1 MGVDSKKIPAV
12 GNSLSISADDPAE
25 FSGGIAGREPMLLRL
40 LGRWTGSGGL
50 GRRFSVGLMI
60 VAALAG
66 AATFFAITNVSRFGI
81 TQESVLVLLVIDLAL
96 VLLLGVTITWVLVRL
111 WTQRRAGSVGARLH
125 IKLVSLF
132 ALVAVVPAI
141 IVVVLAALIFNTQV
155 QAWFSDRV
163 RTAVE
168 NSVVVAD
175 AYLAEHKRAI
185 AADAVAMA
193 QDLNRSWPQ
202 FVADLP
208 SVERTVEIQAA
219 LRSLPEAIVFDSAG
233 QIIARAG
240 LTVSLE
246 LERPPVTAVQQ
257 AERGE
262 IVILTSDAED
272 RVRALIGLDTFPS
285 AYLYVGRFVDSN
297 VLRHVDRSQQAAEAY
312 AELESR
318 RTGLELQF
326 ATIFV
331 IVTLLLL
338 LIAVGVGLGF
348 ANQMTRPIARLVRG
362 AELVR
367 SGNLGVRIDEDEG
380 PDEFGMLT
388 RAFNRMTRQL
398 DEQRSE
404 LIEANRQLEDRRRFT
419 EAVLAG
425 VSAGVVGLDR
435 EGRVNLPNRSATAL
449 LGAEMGELAGRLLA
463 DVIPEMAPSIARA
476 MSHPDRLVEDDVTL
490 NIDNESRTLHVR
502 IAAER
507 DSKDQV
513 IGFVVTFDDM
523 TELLSAQRKAAWA
536 DVAQR
541 IAHEIKNPLTPIQ
554 LSAERLKRKYAAE
567 ISTDR
572 ETFEQCTET
581 IVRQVTDIGRM
592 VDEFSAFARMPNPV
606 FADANLVA
614 LCRHAVVLQ
623 QNAHPDIKI
632 ETRFPGPSLTLACD
646 GGLLTQAITNLLRN
660 AIEAIEGRT
669 APADGE
675 PLPDGVISVSL
686 EGGDDQVR
694 ITVEDNGRGL
704 PETHRDRLT
713 EPYITTRAKGTGLG
727 LAIVKRI
734 MEQHDGEL
742 NLDDRIEPDADPV
755 GASSHSRGARVSL
768 VLPIRTESP
777 EADNNRAPV
786 TTASVDGR

>member
-1 MGVDSKKIPAV
+1 
-12 GNSLSISADDPAE
+12 
-25 FSGGIAGREPMLLRL
+25 
-40 LGRWTGSGGL
+40 
-50 GRRFSVGLMI
+50 
-60 VAALAG
+60 
-66 AATFFAITNVSRFGI
+66 
-81 TQESVLVLLVIDLAL
+81 
-96 VLLLGVTITWVLVRL
+96 
-111 WTQRRAGSVGARLH
+111 
-125 IKLVSLF
+125 
-132 ALVAVVPAI
+132 
-141 IVVVLAALIFNTQV
+141 
-155 QAWFSDRV
+155 
-163 RTAVE
+163 
-168 NSVVVAD
+168 
-175 AYLAEHKRAI
+175 
-185 AADAVAMA
+185 
-193 QDLNRSWPQ
+193 
-202 FVADLP
+202 
-208 SVERTVEIQAA
+208 
-219 LRSLPEAIVFDSAG
+219 
-233 QIIARAG
+233 
-240 LTVSLE
+240 
-246 LERPPVTAVQQ
+246 
-257 AERGE
+257 
-262 IVILTSDAED
+262 
-272 RVRALIGLDTFPS
+272 
-285 AYLYVGRFVDSN
+285 
-297 VLRHVDRSQQAAEAY
+297 VLRHVDRSQQAAQAY

-380 PDEFGMLT
+380 SDEFGMLT

-463 DVIPEMAPSIARA
+463 DVVPEMAPSIAEA
-476 MSHPDRLVEDDVTL
+476 VSNPDRLVEEDVTL
-490 NIDNESRTLHVR
+490 NVGDESRTLHVR

-507 DSKDQV
+507 DSKDRV

-536 DVAQR
+536 DVARR

-567 ISTDR
+567 ITSDR

-606 FADANLVA
+606 FADADLVA

-623 QNAHPDIKI
+623 QTAHPDIHF
-632 ETRFPGPSLTLACD
+632 ETQFPSNALTMACD
-646 GGLLTQAITNLLRN
+646 GGLLAQAVTNLLRN

-669 APADGE
+669 APEGGE
-675 PLPDGVISVSL
+675 KVPDGIISVSL
-686 EGGDDQVR
+686 EVSADQVR

-704 PETHRDRLT
+704 PETQRDRLT

-734 MEQHDGEL
+734 IEQHDGDL
-742 NLDDRIEPDADPV
+742 RLDDRTDPDASQA
-755 GASSHSRGARVSL
+755 GASSNSRGARVSL
-768 VLPIRTESP
+768 VLPIRTESSAV
-777 EADNNRAPV
+777 ENNYSQASTALAD
-786 TTASVDGR
+786 D

>member
-1 MGVDSKKIPAV
+1 MDSEKTPRV
-12 GNSLSISADDPAE
+12 GNYVGISADDPAE
-25 FSGGIAGREPMLLRL
+25 FSGGIGGRVPMLLRL
-40 LGRWTGSGGL
+40 LGRWTDSGSL
-50 GRRFSVGLMI
+50 GRRFSIGLMSA
-60 VAALAG
+60 AALAG

-81 TQESVLVLLVIDLAL
+81 TQETVLALIVVDLAL

-111 WTQRRAGSVGARLH
+111 WTQRRAGTVGARLH
-125 IKLVSLF
+125 LKLVSLF

-141 IVVVLAALIFNTQV
+141 IVVILAAMIFNTQV
-155 QAWFSDRV
+155 QAWFNERV

-168 NSVVVAD
+168 NSVVVANS
-175 AYLAEHKRAI
+175 YLAEHKRVI
-185 AADAVAMA
+185 SADAVAMA
-193 QDLNRSWPQ
+193 QDLNRSWPR

-208 SVERTVEIQAA
+208 SVQRTVEIQAA
-219 LRSLPEAIVFDSAG
+219 LRSLPEAIVFDSSG

-240 LTVSLE
+240 LTMSLE
-246 LERPPVTAVQQ
+246 LERPPSSAVQQ
-257 AERGE
+257 AEQGN
-262 IVILTSDAED
+262 IVILTSDADD
-272 RVRALIGLDTFPS
+272 RVRALIGLDTIPR

-297 VLRHVDRSQQAAEAY
+297 VIRAVERTQRAAQAY
-312 AELESR
+312 AQLESR
-318 RTGLELQF
+318 RTGLQLQF

-338 LIAVGVGLGF
+338 LIAVGVALGF
-348 ANQMTRPIARLVRG
+348 ANQITRPIARLIRG

-367 SGNLGVRIDEDEG
+367 SGNLGVRIDEGEG
-380 PDEFGMLT
+380 TDEFGMLT

-435 EGRVNLPNRSATAL
+435 EGRVNLPNRSATVL
-449 LGAEMGELAGRLLA
+449 LGAKLGELAGRLLA
-463 DVIPEMAPSIARA
+463 DVVPEMAPSIARA
-476 MSHPDRLVEDDVTL
+476 ISNPDRLVEDDVTL
-490 NIDNESRTLHVR
+490 NIGDESRTLNVR

-507 DSKDQV
+507 DSKNHV

-536 DVAQR
+536 DVARR

-554 LSAERLKRKYAAE
+554 LSAERLKRKYADE
-567 ISTDR
+567 ITSDR

-581 IVRQVTDIGRM
+581 IIRQVTDIGRM

-606 FADANLVA
+606 FADTNLVA
-614 LCRHAVVLQ
+614 ICLHAVVLQ
-623 QNAHPDIKI
+623 QNGNPDIKI
-632 ETRFPGPSLTLACD
+632 ETQFPGDTLTVACD
-646 GGLLTQAITNLLRN
+646 GGLITQAITNLLRN

-669 APADGE
+669 APDGGVT
-675 PLPDGVISVSL
+675 LPGGLISVSL
-686 EGGDDQVR
+686 NVQDEKVR
-694 ITVEDNGRGL
+694 IVVEDNGRGL
-704 PETHRDRLT
+704 PETQRDRLT

-734 MEQHDGEL
+734 MEQHDGDL
-742 NLDDRIEPDADPV
+742 LLDDRSVPDGDAV
-755 GASSHSRGARVSL
+755 SASSNSRGAQVSL
-768 VLPIRTESP
+768 VLPIRTESLGT
-777 EADNNRAPV
+777 DSNQV
-786 TTASVDGR
+786 QHSTTLVDG

>member
-1 MGVDSKKIPAV
+1 VDSEKSPITGHNV
-12 GNSLSISADDPAE
+12 SISADDPAE
-25 FSGGIAGREPMLLRL
+25 FSGGVGPREPMLLRL
-40 LGRWTGSGGL
+40 LGKWTTSTSV

-60 VAALAG
+60 TAALAG
-66 AATFFAITNVSRFGI
+66 AATFFAITNVPRFGI
-81 TQESVLVLLVIDLAL
+81 TQQMVLALIVIDLAL
-96 VLLLGVTITWVLVRL
+96 VLMLGVTITWVLVRL

-141 IVVVLAALIFNTQV
+141 IVVVLAAVMFNTQV
-155 QAWFSDRV
+155 KAWFNERV

-185 AADAVAMA
+185 STDAAAMA
-193 QDLNRSWPQ
+193 EDLSRSWPR

-233 QIIARAG
+233 QILARAG

-246 LERPPVTAVQQ
+246 LDRPPTSAIQQ
-257 AERGE
+257 AGRGD
-262 IVILTSDAED
+262 IVILTNEAGD
-272 RVRALIGLDTFPS
+272 RVRALIGLNINPPV
-285 AYLYVGRFVDSN
+285 YLYVGRFVDAN
-297 VLRHVDRSQQAAEAY
+297 VLQHVERTRQAAQSY
-312 AELESR
+312 AETESQ
-318 RTGLELQF
+318 RTLFVLQF

-367 SGNLGVRIDEDEG
+367 SGNLGVRIEGDEG
-380 PDEFGMLT
+380 SDEFGMLT

-425 VSAGVVGLDR
+425 VSAGVIGLDR
-435 EGRVNLPNRSATAL
+435 EGRINLPNRSATAL
-449 LGAEMGELAGRLLA
+449 LGAEIGELAGRLLA
-463 DVIPEMAPSIARA
+463 DIVPEMAPSIERA
-476 MSHPDRLVEDDVTL
+476 ISTPYSLVEDDVSL
-490 NIDNESRTLHVR
+490 NTGGESRTLHVR
-502 IAAER
+502 IASER

-523 TELLSAQRKAAWA
+523 TELLSAQRKAAWS
-536 DVAQR
+536 DVARR

-554 LSAERLKRKYAAE
+554 LSAERLKRKYANE
-567 ISTDR
+567 ITSDR
-572 ETFEQCTET
+572 ETFEACTDT

-606 FADANLVA
+606 FANANLVA
-614 LCRHAVVLQ
+614 ICRHAVVLQ
-623 QNAHPDIKI
+623 QSAHPDIKI
-632 ETRFPGPSLTLACD
+632 ETRFPSYALSVACD
-646 GGLLTQAITNLLRN
+646 GGLLTQALTNLLRN

-675 PLPDGVISVSL
+675 EMPDGAISVLL
-686 EGGDDQVR
+686 EAVGDEVQ

-704 PETHRDRLT
+704 PETQRDRLT

-734 MEQHDGEL
+734 MEQHDGHL
-742 NLDDRIEPDADPV
+742 RLDDRPETPMDTAGRP
-755 GASSHSRGARVSL
+755 SNSRGARVSL
-768 VLPIRTESP
+768 VLPIRSESTEP
-777 EADNNRAPV
+777 DNDQ
-786 TTASVDGR
+786 ASASAALVDG

>member
-1 MGVDSKKIPAV
+1 M
-12 GNSLSISADDPAE
+12 
-25 FSGGIAGREPMLLRL
+25 RL
-40 LGRWTGSGGL
+40 LGRWTSSRTL
-50 GRRFSVGLMI
+50 GRRLSIALMF
-60 VAALAG
+60 AAACAG

-81 TQESVLVLLVIDLAL
+81 TQETVLVLIVIDLAL
-96 VLLLGVTITWVLVRL
+96 VLLLGVTITWVMVRL

-132 ALVAVVPAI
+132 ALVAVLPAI
-141 IVVVLAALIFNTQV
+141 IVVILAALIFNTQV
-155 QAWFSDRV
+155 QAWFNERV
-163 RTAVE
+163 RSAVE

-175 AYLAEHKRAI
+175 AYLAEHKRLI
-185 AADAVAMA
+185 SADAVAMS
-193 QDLNRSWPQ
+193 QDLNRTWPR
-202 FVADLP
+202 FTNDLS

-219 LRSLPEAIVFDSAG
+219 LRSLPEAIVFGASG

-246 LERPPVTAVQQ
+246 LEQPPASAIQE

-262 IVILTSDAED
+262 IVILTSDADD
-272 RVRALIGLDTFPS
+272 RVRALIGLDTFPRT
-285 AYLYVGRFVDSN
+285 YLYVGRFVDSN
-297 VLRHVDRSQQAAEAY
+297 VIGYVERTQQAAQAY
-312 AELESR
+312 AQLESR
-318 RTGLELQF
+318 RTGLQLQF

-348 ANQMTRPIARLVRG
+348 ANHMTRPIARLVRG

-367 SGNLGVRIDEDEG
+367 SGNLGVRIDEDDAG
-380 PDEFGMLT
+380 DEFGMLT
-388 RAFNRMTRQL
+388 RAFNRMTHQL
-398 DEQRSE
+398 DEQRRE
-404 LIEANRQLEDRRRFT
+404 LVEANRQLEDRRRFT
-419 EAVLAG
+419 EAVLGG
-425 VSAGVVGLDR
+425 VSAGVIGLDR
-435 EGRVNLPNRSATAL
+435 EGRVNLPNRSASVL
-449 LGAEMGELAGRLLA
+449 LDAEMGELAGRLLA
-463 DVIPEMAPSIARA
+463 DAVPEMAPPIARA
-476 MSHPDRLVEDDVTL
+476 VANPDRLVEDDVTL
-490 NIDNESRTLHVR
+490 SIGEESRTLHVR

-507 DSKDQV
+507 DRKDQV

-536 DVAQR
+536 DVARR

-554 LSAERLKRKYAAE
+554 LSAERLKRKYADE
-567 ISTDR
+567 ITSDR

-623 QNAHPDIKI
+623 QNAHPDITI
-632 ETRFPGPSLTLACD
+632 NTAFPGETLSIACD
-646 GGLLTQAITNLLRN
+646 GGLLTQALTNLLRN
-660 AIEAIEGRT
+660 AIESIEGRT
-669 APADGE
+669 PPDDDGE
-675 PLPDGVISVSL
+675 LPDGLISVSL
-686 EGGDDQVR
+686 TTVGETVR

-704 PETHRDRLT
+704 PEAQRDRLT

-734 MEQHDGEL
+734 MEQHDGDL
-742 NLDDRIEPDADPV
+742 KLDDRPPSDDGVTENLAN
-755 GASSHSRGARVSL
+755 SRGARVSL
-768 VLPIRTESP
+768 ILPVRNESP
-777 EADNNRAPV
+777 EADNNRHRSP
-786 TTASVDGR
+786 TANVGG

>member
-1 MGVDSKKIPAV
+1 MDSEKSPRT
-12 GNSLSISADDPAE
+12 GNNVSISADDPAE
-25 FSGGIAGREPMLLRL
+25 FSGGGGRREPVALRL
-40 LGRWTGSGGL
+40 IGRWASSGSL
-50 GRRFSVGLMI
+50 GRRFSIALMI
-60 VAALAG
+60 GAALAG

-81 TQESVLVLLVIDLAL
+81 TQETVLALIVIDLAL
-96 VLLLGVTITWVLVRL
+96 VLVLGVTITRVLVRL
-111 WTQRRAGSVGARLH
+111 WAQRRAGSVGARLH
-125 IKLVSLF
+125 LKLVSLF

-141 IVVVLAALIFNTQV
+141 IVVMLAAMIFNTQV
-155 QAWFSDRV
+155 QAWFNERV

-168 NSVVVAD
+168 NSVVVAE

-185 AADAVAMA
+185 SADAVAMA
-193 QDLNRSWPQ
+193 QDLNRSWPR
-202 FVADLP
+202 FVADLQ

-219 LRSLPEAIVFDSAG
+219 VRSLPEAIVFDSSG

-246 LERPPVTAVQQ
+246 LERPPVTAIEQ
-257 AERGE
+257 AEEGE
-262 IVILTSDAED
+262 IVILTSGADD
-272 RVRALIGLDTFPS
+272 RVRALIGLDTIPR
-285 AYLYVGRFVDSN
+285 AYLYVGRYVDSN
-297 VLRHVDRSQQAAEAY
+297 VLRHVDRTQQAAQAY
-312 AELESR
+312 AQLESR
-318 RTGLELQF
+318 RTGLQLQF

-362 AELVR
+362 AEQVR
-367 SGNLGVRIDEDEG
+367 AGNLGVRIDEGEAT
-380 PDEFGMLT
+380 DEFGILT

-425 VSAGVVGLDR
+425 VSAGVIGLDR
-435 EGRVNLPNRSATAL
+435 EGRINLPNRSATAL
-449 LGAEMGELAGRLLA
+449 LGAEIGELAGRLLA
-463 DVIPEMAPSIARA
+463 DVVPAMASSIERA
-476 MSHPDRLVEDDVTL
+476 VANPHSLVEDDVSL
-490 NIDNESRTLHVR
+490 NAGDESRTLHVR

-523 TELLSAQRKAAWA
+523 TELLSAQRKAAWS
-536 DVAQR
+536 DVARR

-554 LSAERLKRKYAAE
+554 LSAERLKRKYANE
-567 ISTDR
+567 ITSDR

-606 FADANLVA
+606 FANTNLVSI
-614 LCRHAVVLQ
+614 CRHAVVLQ
-623 QNAHPDIKI
+623 QTAHPDIKI
-632 ETRFPGPSLTLACD
+632 ETRFPSDSVTVACD
-646 GGLLTQAITNLLRN
+646 GGLITQALTNLLRN

-669 APADGE
+669 PPADNE
-675 PLPDGVISVSL
+675 ALPDGSISVL
-686 EGGDDQVR
+686 LATTDDEVQ
-694 ITVEDNGRGL
+694 ISVEDNGRGL
-704 PETHRDRLT
+704 PETQRDRLT

-734 MEQHDGEL
+734 MEQHDGDLRLE
-742 NLDDRIEPDADPV
+742 DRPDMPTNAV
-755 GASSHSRGARVSL
+755 ANSSNGRGARVSL
-768 VLPIRTESP
+768 VLPIRSES
-777 EADNNRAPV
+777 AKTDNDR
-786 TTASVDGR
+786 TQASAALVGG

>member
-1 MGVDSKKIPAV
+1 MDSEKAPRA
-12 GNSLSISADDPAE
+12 GNNVSISADDPAE
-25 FSGGIAGREPMLLRL
+25 FSGGMGGREPMLLRL
-40 LGRWTGSGGL
+40 FGKWVSSRTL
-50 GRRFSVGLMI
+50 GRRLSIAMMVA
-60 VAALAG
+60 AALAG

-81 TQESVLVLLVIDLAL
+81 TQETVLVLIFIDLAL
-96 VLLLGVTITWVLVRL
+96 VLLLGVTIAWVLVRL

-132 ALVAVVPAI
+132 ALVAVLPAI
-141 IVVVLAALIFNTQV
+141 IVVILAALIFNTQV
-155 QAWFSDRV
+155 QAWFNDRV

-168 NSVVVAD
+168 NSVLVAD
-175 AYLAEHKRAI
+175 AYLTEHKRAI
-185 AADAVAMA
+185 SADAAAMA
-193 QDLNRSWPQ
+193 EDLSRSWPR
-202 FVADLP
+202 FFADLP
-208 SVERTVEIQAA
+208 RIERTVEIQAA
-219 LRSLPEAIVFDSAG
+219 LRSLPEAIVFDSTG
-233 QIIARAG
+233 RILARAG
-240 LTVSLE
+240 LTAALE
-246 LERPPVTAVQQ
+246 SELPPPSAIEQ
-257 AERGE
+257 AERGD
-262 IVILTSDAED
+262 IVILTSEAED
-272 RVRALIGLDTFPS
+272 RVRALIGLDINPRAFLYTGRFIDPNV
-285 AYLYVGRFVDSN
+285 LRYVGRT
-297 VLRHVDRSQQAAEAY
+297 RQAAQAY
-312 AELESR
+312 GERETL
-318 RTGLELQF
+318 RTSLLLQF

-367 SGNLGVRIDEDEG
+367 SGNLGVRIEGDEG
-380 PDEFGMLT
+380 TDEFGMLT

-435 EGRVNLPNRSATAL
+435 EGRINLPNRSATSL
-449 LGAEMGELAGRLLA
+449 LNASIGDLAGRLLA
-463 DVIPEMAPSIARA
+463 DAVPEMAPTIAQA
-476 MSHPDRLVEDDVTL
+476 VANPDRLVEDDVAL
-490 NIDNESRTLHVR
+490 NIGDESRTLHVR

-507 DSKDQV
+507 DNKNQV

-536 DVAQR
+536 DVARR

-554 LSAERLKRKYAAE
+554 LSAERLKRKYANE
-567 ISTDR
+567 ITSDR

-581 IVRQVTDIGRM
+581 IVRHVGDIGRM

-606 FADANLVA
+606 ITDANLVA
-614 LCRHAVVLQ
+614 ICRHAVVLQ
-623 QNAHPDIKI
+623 QTAHPDIHI
-632 ETRFPGPSLTLACD
+632 DTRFPGDALTAACD

-675 PLPDGVISVSL
+675 ALPDGEISVSL
-686 EGGDDQVR
+686 ETGDDTVH
-694 ITVEDNGRGL
+694 IVVEDNGRGL
-704 PETHRDRLT
+704 PETQRDRLT

-734 MEQHDGEL
+734 MEQHDGDL
-742 NLDDRIEPDADPV
+742 RLDDRTDDDPDT
-755 GASSHSRGARVSL
+755 ASKPSNSRGARVSL
-768 VLPIRTESP
+768 ILPVKIESA
-777 EADNNRAPV
+777 EADNDQAPAALV
-786 TTASVDGR
+786 GG

>member
-1 MGVDSKKIPAV
+1 MDSEKTPIA
-12 GNSLSISADDPAE
+12 GNNLSISADDPAE
-25 FSGGIAGREPMLLRL
+25 FSGGIAGREPMMLRL
-40 LGRWTGSGGL
+40 LGKWTSSGGL
-50 GRRFSVGLMI
+50 GRRFTIALMI

-81 TQESVLVLLVIDLAL
+81 TQETVLGLLVIDLAL

-168 NSVVVAD
+168 NSVVVAE

-193 QDLNRSWPQ
+193 QDLNRSWPR

-208 SVERTVEIQAA
+208 SVERTVKVQAA
-219 LRSLPEAIVFDSAG
+219 LRSLPEAIVFDSSG

-246 LERPPVTAVQQ
+246 LEQPPVSAVQR
-257 AERGE
+257 AARGE

-272 RVRALIGLDTFPS
+272 RVRALIGLDTIPS

-297 VLRHVDRSQQAAEAY
+297 VLRHVDRSQQAAQAY

-367 SGNLGVRIDEDEG
+367 SGNLGVRIEEDEG
-380 PDEFGMLT
+380 SDEFGMLT

-463 DVIPEMAPSIARA
+463 DVVPEMAPSIAEA
-476 MSHPDRLVEDDVTL
+476 VSNPDRLVEDDVTL
-490 NIDNESRTLHVR
+490 NVGDESRTLHVR

-507 DSKDQV
+507 DSKDRV

-536 DVAQR
+536 DVARR

-567 ISTDR
+567 ITSDR

-606 FADANLVA
+606 FADADLVA

-623 QNAHPDIKI
+623 QTAHPDIHF
-632 ETRFPGPSLTLACD
+632 ETQFPSNALTMACD
-646 GGLLTQAITNLLRN
+646 GGLLAQAVTNLLRN

-669 APADGE
+669 APEGGE
-675 PLPDGVISVSL
+675 KVPDGIISVSL
-686 EGGDDQVR
+686 EVSADQVR

-704 PETHRDRLT
+704 PETQRDRLT

-734 MEQHDGEL
+734 IEQHDGDL
-742 NLDDRIEPDADPV
+742 LLDDRTDPDASQA
-755 GASSHSRGARVSL
+755 GAPSNSRGARVSL
-768 VLPIRTESP
+768 VLPIRTESSAVENNYSQASP
-777 EADNNRAPV
+777 ALAD
-786 TTASVDGR
+786 D

>member
-1 MGVDSKKIPAV
+1 MDSEKTLRV
-12 GNSLSISADDPAE
+12 GDNLGISVDDPAE
-25 FSGGIAGREPMLLRL
+25 FSGGGGQREPMLLRL
-40 LGRWTGSGGL
+40 LGKWTSSRTL
-50 GRRFSVGLMI
+50 ARRFSIGLMI
-60 VAALAG
+60 TAAIAG
-66 AATFFAITNVSRFGI
+66 AATFISITNVSRFGI
-81 TQESVLVLLVIDLAL
+81 TQETVLALIVVDLAL

-132 ALVAVVPAI
+132 ALVAVLPAI

-155 QAWFSDRV
+155 QAWFNERV

-168 NSVVVAD
+168 NSVVVAN

-185 AADAVAMA
+185 SADAVAMA
-193 QDLNRSWPQ
+193 QDLNRSWPR
-202 FVADLP
+202 FAANLP
-208 SVERTVEIQAA
+208 AVERTVEIQAA

-240 LTVSLE
+240 LTISLE
-246 LERPPVTAVQQ
+246 LERPPLSAIQQ
-257 AERGE
+257 AEQGD

-272 RVRALIGLDTFPS
+272 RVRALIGLDTIPR

-297 VLRHVDRSQQAAEAY
+297 VLRHVDRTHQAVQAYSQ
-312 AELESR
+312 LESR
-318 RTGLELQF
+318 RTGLLLQF

-338 LIAVGVGLGF
+338 LIAVGVGMGF
-348 ANQMTRPIARLVRG
+348 ANQITRPIARLVRG

-367 SGNLGVRIDEDEG
+367 SGNLGVRIDEGEG
-380 PDEFGMLT
+380 TDEFGILT

-449 LGAEMGELAGRLLA
+449 LGAEMGDLAGRLLA
-463 DVIPEMAPSIARA
+463 EVVPEMAPSIARA
-476 MSHPDRLVEDDVTL
+476 VSNPDRLVEDDVTL
-490 NIDNESRTLHVR
+490 NIGDESRTLHVR
-502 IAAER
+502 IAVER
-507 DSKDQV
+507 DRKDAV

-536 DVAQR
+536 DVARR

-567 ISTDR
+567 ITSDR

-606 FADANLVA
+606 FADANLLA
-614 LCRHAVVLQ
+614 ICRHAVVLQ
-623 QNAHPDIKI
+623 QTAHPDIGI
-632 ETRFPGPSLTLACD
+632 ETRLPSDTPTVSCD
-646 GGLLTQAITNLLRN
+646 SGLITQALTNLLRN

-669 APADGE
+669 PPADGE
-675 PLPDGVISVSL
+675 KLPDGMISVSL
-686 EGGDDQVR
+686 EISDDKVQ

-704 PETHRDRLT
+704 PETQRDRLT

-734 MEQHDGEL
+734 MEQHDGDL
-742 NLDDRIEPDADPV
+742 RLDDRTDGNADPA
-755 GASSHSRGARVSL
+755 GASPNSRGARVSL
-768 VLPIRTESP
+768 VLPIRSESP
-777 EADNNRAPV
+777 EADNNYAQTSTV
-786 TTASVDGR
+786 LVDGR

>member
-1 MGVDSKKIPAV
+1 MDSEKTPGA
-12 GNSLSISADDPAE
+12 GNNVSISADDPAE
-25 FSGGIAGREPMLLRL
+25 LTGGVGGREPMLSRL
-40 LGRWTGSGGL
+40 LGKWVSSNAL
-50 GRRFSVGLMI
+50 GRRFTIGLMI
-60 VAALAG
+60 AAALAS
-66 AATFFAITNVSRFGI
+66 ATTFFIITNVSRFSI
-81 TQESVLVLLVIDLAL
+81 AQETVLALIVVDLAL
-96 VLLLGVTITWVLVRL
+96 VLLLGVTIAWVLVRL
-111 WTQRRAGSVGARLH
+111 GVQRRAGTVGARLH
-125 IKLVSLF
+125 VKLVTLF

-155 QAWFSDRV
+155 QSWFNERV

-185 AADAVAMA
+185 SADAVAMA
-193 QDLNRSWPQ
+193 QDLNRSWPR
-202 FVADLP
+202 FVSGLP

-219 LRSLPEAIVFDSAG
+219 IRSLPEAIVFDSTG

-246 LERPPVTAVQQ
+246 LEPPPPTAIQQ
-257 AERGE
+257 AEQGD
-262 IVILTSDAED
+262 IVILTSDADD
-272 RVRALIGLDTFPS
+272 RVRALIGLDTVPR

-297 VLRHVDRSQQAAEAY
+297 VLRSVDRTQKAAQAY
-312 AELESR
+312 AQLESR
-318 RTGLELQF
+318 RTGLQLQF

-338 LIAVGVGLGF
+338 LIAVGVGLDF

-367 SGNLGVRIDEDEG
+367 AGNRGVRIDEGEG
-380 PDEFGMLT
+380 NDEFGMLT

-435 EGRVNLPNRSATAL
+435 EGRINLPNRSATVL
-449 LGAEMGELAGRLLA
+449 LGAAMGELAGRFLA
-463 DVIPEMAPSIARA
+463 DVVPEMAPLIERA
-476 MSHPDRLVEDDVTL
+476 VANPYSLVEDDVSL
-490 NIDNESRTLHVR
+490 NTGEESRTLHVR
-502 IAAER
+502 IASER

-523 TELLSAQRKAAWA
+523 TELLSAQRKAAWS
-536 DVAQR
+536 DVARR

-567 ISTDR
+567 ITSDR
-572 ETFEQCTET
+572 ETFEQCTDT
-581 IVRQVTDIGRM
+581 IVRQVADIGRM
-592 VDEFSAFARMPNPV
+592 VDEFSAFARMPNPI
-606 FADANLVA
+606 FADTNLVA
-614 LCRHAVVLQ
+614 ICRQAVVLQ
-623 QNAHPDIKI
+623 QTAHPDIEI
-632 ETRFPGPSLTLACD
+632 ETRFPSDTVTVACD
-646 GGLLTQAITNLLRN
+646 EGLLTQALTNLLRN

-675 PLPDGVISVSL
+675 EMPAGVISVSL
-686 EGGDDQVR
+686 EASGGEIR
-694 ITVEDNGRGL
+694 IAVEDNGRGL
-704 PETHRDRLT
+704 PESQRDRLT

-734 MEQHDGEL
+734 MEQHNGDLRLE
-742 NLDDRIEPDADPV
+742 DRTDTQSDAAP
-755 GASSHSRGARVSL
+755 GPSNSRGARVSL
-768 VLPIRTESP
+768 VLRTKSESTD
-777 EADNNRAPV
+777 ADNDRAP
-786 TTASVDGR
+786 ASAELVDG

>member
-1 MGVDSKKIPAV
+1 
-12 GNSLSISADDPAE
+12 
-25 FSGGIAGREPMLLRL
+25 MLLRL
-40 LGRWTGSGGL
+40 LGRLTSGGNL
-50 GRRFSVGLMI
+50 GRRFSVALMI
-60 VAALAG
+60 AAALAG
-66 AATFFAITNVSRFGI
+66 AATFFGITNVSRFGI

-193 QDLNRSWPQ
+193 QDLNRTWPR

-208 SVERTVEIQAA
+208 SVERTVEVQAA
-219 LRSLPEAIVFDSAG
+219 LRSLPEAIVFDSTG

-246 LERPPVTAVQQ
+246 LERPSASAVQQ

-272 RVRALIGLDTFPS
+272 RVRALIGLDTVPS

-297 VLRHVDRSQQAAEAY
+297 VLRHVDRSQQAAKAY
-312 AELESR
+312 AELETR

-348 ANQMTRPIARLVRG
+348 ANQMSRPIARLVRG

-367 SGNLGVRIDEDEG
+367 SGNLGVRIEEDQG
-380 PDEFGMLT
+380 SDEFGMLT

-435 EGRVNLPNRSATAL
+435 DGRVNLPNRSATAL

-463 DVIPEMAPSIARA
+463 DVVPEMAPVIARA
-476 MSHPDRLVEDDVTL
+476 VSNPDRLVEDDVTL
-490 NIDNESRTLHVR
+490 NVNDDSRTLHVR

-507 DSKDQV
+507 DGNDQV

-536 DVAQR
+536 DVARR

-554 LSAERLKRKYAAE
+554 LSAERLKRKYADE
-567 ISTDR
+567 ISSDR

-606 FADANLVA
+606 FANADLVA

-623 QNAHPDIKI
+623 HHAHPEIKI
-632 ETRFPGPSLTLACD
+632 ESQFPSAAVTVACD

-669 APADGE
+669 PPADGE
-675 PLPDGVISVSL
+675 QLPDGIISVSL
-686 EGGDDQVR
+686 QADADKVR

-704 PETHRDRLT
+704 PETQRDRLT

-734 MEQHDGEL
+734 MEQHDGDLHLE
-742 NLDDRIEPDADPV
+742 DRVAPEGEQ
-755 GASSHSRGARVSL
+755 GAVPSHSRGARVSL

-777 EADNNRAPV
+777 KADNNRVSTP
-786 TTASVDGR
+786 TAVVDGR

>member
-1 MGVDSKKIPAV
+1 VDNENTPLVANK
-12 GNSLSISADDPAE
+12 LSISADDPAE
-25 FSGGIAGREPMLLRL
+25 FSGGTIGRDTVLLRL
-40 LGRWTGSGGL
+40 LGQWTGSGNL
-50 GRRFSVGLMI
+50 GRRFSIGLMI
-60 VAALAG
+60 FAAMAG
-66 AATFFAITNVSRFGI
+66 AATFFAITNVTRFGI
-81 TQESVLVLLVIDLAL
+81 TQETVLILIVIDLAL
-96 VLLLGVTITWVLVRL
+96 VLLLGVTITWVMVRL

-125 IKLVSLF
+125 IKMVSLF
-132 ALVAVVPAI
+132 ALVAVLPAI
-141 IVVVLAALIFNTQV
+141 AVVVLAALIFNTQV
-155 QAWFSDRV
+155 QAWFNDRV

-168 NSVVVAD
+168 NSVIVAD
-175 AYLAEHKRAI
+175 AYLAEHKRLI
-185 AADAVAMA
+185 SADAAAMG
-193 QDLNRSWPQ
+193 QDLNRSWPR

-208 SVERTVEIQAA
+208 SVERTLEIQAA
-219 LRSLPEAIVFDSAG
+219 LRSLPEAIVFDTSG

-246 LERPPVTAVQQ
+246 LEKPPLSAIEQ
-257 AERGE
+257 AELGQ
-262 IVILTSDAED
+262 IVILTSDADD
-272 RVRALIGLDTFPS
+272 RVRALIGLDTFPR

-297 VLRHVDRSQQAAEAY
+297 VIGYVERTQQAAQAY
-312 AELESR
+312 AQLESR
-318 RTGLELQF
+318 RTGLQLQF

-338 LIAVGVGLGF
+338 LIAVGVGIGF

-367 SGNLGVRIDEDEG
+367 SGNIGVHIDEDEAS
-380 PDEFGMLT
+380 DEFGMLT

-419 EAVLAG
+419 EAVLGG
-425 VSAGVVGLDR
+425 VSAGVIGLDR
-435 EGRVNLPNRSATAL
+435 DGRVNLPNRSASVL
-449 LGAEMGELAGRLLA
+449 LAAEMGDLAGRLLA
-463 DVIPEMAPSIARA
+463 DVVPEMAPSVARA
-476 MSHPDRLVEDDVTL
+476 VANPDRLVEDDVTL
-490 NIDNESRTLHVR
+490 SIGDESRTLHVR

-507 DSKDQV
+507 DRKDHV

-536 DVAQR
+536 DVARR

-554 LSAERLKRKYAAE
+554 LSAERLKRKYAKE
-567 ISTDR
+567 ITSDR

-581 IVRQVTDIGRM
+581 IVRQVNDIGRM

-623 QNAHPDIKI
+623 QNAHTDITI
-632 ETRFPGPSLTLACD
+632 NSHFPSETLIAACD
-646 GGLLTQAITNLLRN
+646 GGLLTQALTNLLRN

-669 APADGE
+669 PPDGNGV
-675 PLPDGVISVSL
+675 LPDGRIDVSL
-686 EGGDDQVR
+686 SADDQAVR

-704 PETHRDRLT
+704 PETQRDRLT

-734 MEQHDGEL
+734 MEQHDGDL
-742 NLDDRIEPDADPV
+742 QLDDRTPADNSTEGTP
-755 GASSHSRGARVSL
+755 AHSRGARVTL
-768 VLPIRTESP
+768 ILPVRTESP
-777 EADNNRAPV
+777 ETGKNQIHPPS
-786 TTASVDGR
+786 ASVGG